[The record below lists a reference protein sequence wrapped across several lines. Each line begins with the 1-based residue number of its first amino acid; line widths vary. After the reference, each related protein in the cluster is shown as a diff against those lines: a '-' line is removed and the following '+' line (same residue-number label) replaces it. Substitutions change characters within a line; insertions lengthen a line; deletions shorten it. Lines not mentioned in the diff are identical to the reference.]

1 MEAENNSPVAD
12 TSGFEHIVQQFQQDI
27 SKDAYFEEESMRI
40 KQAFS
45 NTKQG
50 EDQLLYLRHQLQ
62 CVKTFCFVVLP
73 ATCNVKKEK
82 AFGVR
87 IIGLV
92 PNLWNALLFYLNPA
106 V

>member
-45 NTKQG
+45 NTINFSISG
-50 EDQLLYLRHQLQ
+50 IS
-62 CVKTFCFVVLP
+62 
-73 ATCNVKKEK
+73 CNV
-82 AFGVR
+82 
-87 IIGLV
+87 
-92 PNLWNALLFYLNPA
+92 
-106 V
+106 

>member
-12 TSGFEHIVQQFQQDI
+12 TSGSEHIVQQFQQDI

-50 EDQLLYLRHQLQ
+50 EDQLL
-62 CVKTFCFVVLP
+62 
-73 ATCNVKKEK
+73 
-82 AFGVR
+82 
-87 IIGLV
+87 
-92 PNLWNALLFYLNPA
+92 
-106 V
+106 